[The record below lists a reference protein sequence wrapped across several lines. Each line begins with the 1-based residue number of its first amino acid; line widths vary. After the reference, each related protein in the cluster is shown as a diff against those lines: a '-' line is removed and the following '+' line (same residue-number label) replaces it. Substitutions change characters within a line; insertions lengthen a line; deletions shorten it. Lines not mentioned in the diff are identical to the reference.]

1 MPSRQALRLL
11 AGRKGQVPDPEG
23 SDGVEGEAPARTV
36 GIVETPVPDAGA
48 DLERVEGPLDF
59 PAQRGAG
66 GVGTGLAPGGWQ
78 HPARRLAEL
87 ALLGRAAAEL
97 KALQMFGKS
106 EIAVLPDC
114 AGYMGFELRCWKSP
128 DTPLAI
134 DDVSLGEAVLL
145 VARLGASRSRE

>member
-1 MPSRQALRLL
+1 M
-11 AGRKGQVPDPEG
+11 AGSIQHGGAPPLFPGHHILKSGCE
-23 SDGVEGEAPARTV
+23 VEKIAHGTA
-36 GIVETPVPDAGA
+36 
-48 DLERVEGPLDF
+48 ERIRRAV
-59 PAQRGAG
+59 AINA
-66 GVGTGLAPGGWQ
+66 VIAW
-78 HPARRLAEL
+78 RLAEL

>member
-1 MPSRQALRLL
+1 MEKIAHGT
-11 AGRKGQVPDPEG
+11 A
-23 SDGVEGEAPARTV
+23 
-36 GIVETPVPDAGA
+36 
-48 DLERVEGPLDF
+48 ERIRRAV
-59 PAQRGAG
+59 AINA
-66 GVGTGLAPGGWQ
+66 VIAW
-78 HPARRLAEL
+78 RLAEL

-145 VARLGASRSRE
+145 VARLGATRSRE